1 MMLFS
6 NYFKTPYVKP
16 VFFLFLFASVFFFHC
31 KISNLSE
38 AQFAV
43 KDRFL
48 DKAADNDQVRSAT
61 LLVHSDK
68 LNIHWKESHGS
79 VLSNGQAIPTH
90 PDQPFHTASVGK
102 LFTAVLIMQLV
113 EKGSINLSA
122 KAMDHLPKGT
132 LNGLYV
138 IDGKDYQDQVLI
150 EHLLSHTSGVADYFE
165 STDKEHPE
173 AKAVI
178 HEITANPDKFWTP
191 DDLLDFTRKFQKPI
205 GLPGKQFLYS
215 DTGYVILGK
224 IIEHSTKQS
233 FETVLKERFFKPLS
247 MNHTYM
253 HLRSSPIQK
262 TNLALSP
269 ILLEGKD
276 VTNFRSV
283 SADWAGGG
291 LISTTEDLLK
301 FHKALIANS
310 LISKKS
316 LDSMSGTNKFMDG
329 IYYGLGV
336 MTVRFGDMLFLMK
349 GTPDLMGH
357 SGILGTH
364 LFYTP
369 EYDTFIIANF
379 GSSQAV
385 GDSFEMLFRIM
396 SILKDVNSVSTKK

>member
-1 MMLFS
+1 MNFLFNLRNQKSVLVILLVLFS
-6 NYFKTPYVKP
+6 YIFVLN
-16 VFFLFLFASVFFFHC
+16 C
-31 KISNLSE
+31 KIANLTE
-38 AQFAV
+38 AQIAV
-43 KDRFL
+43 RERFL
-48 DKAADNDQVRSAT
+48 DKVANNDQVKSAT
-61 LLVHSDK
+61 LLVHSEK

-79 VLSNGQAIPTH
+79 VGTNGLEIPTH

-102 LFTAVLIMQLV
+102 LFTAVLIMQMV
-113 EKGSINLSA
+113 EKGNLNLSS
-122 KAMDHLPKGT
+122 KAIDHLPKGT
-132 LNGLYV
+132 LDGLYV
-138 IDGKDYQDQVLI
+138 IEGKDYQDQVLI
-150 EHLLSHTSGVADYFE
+150 EHLLSHKSGVADYFE

-205 GLPGKQFLYS
+205 GLPGKQFFYS

-224 IIEHSTKQS
+224 IIEHTTKQS
-233 FETVLKERFFKPLS
+233 FETVLKEKFFKPLS

-329 IYYGLGV
+329 IYYGLGL

-396 SILKDVNSVSTKK
+396 SILKDVNSTSPKK